1 MNAITEGWATVCV
14 DHPIPVRC
22 GIVLSAWYRYAFS
35 TSTTW
40 PIALLTSSE
49 SIGIITRSD
58 CSVTVTSVVRA
69 IPQVNGIGQNYPSH
83 QIHTP

>member
-35 TSTTW
+35 TL
-40 PIALLTSSE
+40 AL
-49 SIGIITRSD
+49 
-58 CSVTVTSVVRA
+58 V
-69 IPQVNGIGQNYPSH
+69 QHGQLLY
-83 QIHTP
+83 